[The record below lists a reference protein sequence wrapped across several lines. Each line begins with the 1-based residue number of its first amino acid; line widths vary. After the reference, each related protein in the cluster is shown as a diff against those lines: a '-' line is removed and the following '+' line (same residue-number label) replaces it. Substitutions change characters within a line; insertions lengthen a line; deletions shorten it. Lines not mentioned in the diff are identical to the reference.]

1 MAYTLNFVADFG
13 NLTGLTL
20 NARLY
25 DDTSPTP
32 VQIGGTITT
41 GFAELPLLNGAYSY
55 KHTTIPNGHVGSFVM
70 YKASDPTIKVVF
82 SINPQEAEYV
92 GTINSNVAAILD
104 DTGTSGVVISTAVM
118 NAIADALLKRS
129 VSNVETT
136 ASTHSLA
143 EIILAMLESA
153 APATTWT
160 IYRTDGSTVF
170 NTRTLTEDASAKP
183 IVAVA

>member
-13 NLTGLTL
+13 SLTGLTL
-20 NARLY
+20 NAKLY
-25 DDTSPTP
+25 NDAG
-32 VQIGGTITT
+32 VQTGSTITT
-41 GFAELPLLNGAYSY
+41 GFVEIGNGVYSY
-55 KHTTIPNGHVGSFVM
+55 KHTTIPDGHRGSFVM
-70 YKASDPTIKVVF
+70 YKASDTAIKVAF
-82 SINPQEAEYV
+82 SVNPEEAEN
-92 GTINSNVAAILD
+92 ISAILD

-129 VSNVETT
+129 VSNVEAT

-143 EIILAMLESA
+143 EVILAMLESA